1 MGINLTFLRRL
12 KPSYKLSRTAF
23 LIKPLKPS
31 ATKRNKNGANG
42 SPCVL
47 FACFIALIEVGRY
60 TADLNICSSAIE
72 ENKLNETPSCD
83 SAELKRDE
91 AMKLLKGVLHLKPI
105 VLEELSLSSSDFPGY
120 HVIDL
125 KPLRGGSLKQREEF
139 FEIEKWLENG
149 TNLASFQKSI
159 PPSKPMPKPMP
170 STDSFSAHEI
180 DSFFFF
186 FFWVVAGV

>member
-1 MGINLTFLRRL
+1 MLLYTIVARL
-12 KPSYKLSRTAF
+12 DYH
-23 LIKPLKPS
+23 
-31 ATKRNKNGANG
+31 G
-42 SPCVL
+42 
-47 FACFIALIEVGRY
+47 
-60 TADLNICSSAIE
+60 SSAIE

-186 FFWVVAGV
+186 FFLGGGRGLNPGSCIYYELSLPTELSIRRP